1 MKKLSGLSTDY
12 EGRCGNCHKF
22 FGEGDLY
29 CRYCGTKAGEG
40 RYEPYDDIM
49 QCVYGPPPTERLHT
63 CNECGYSWKSW
74 AMIDNERYCPKCGGA
89 VTAAETGDPLF
100 KEETGGT
107 DMSVKVYIDGQE
119 GTTGL
124 KILERFEGR
133 NDIEIIKISEELRKD
148 PAERAR
154 LINSADYV
162 FLCLPDDASREAVSF
177 IDKDN
182 DHVRIIDASTA
193 HRTNPDWAY
202 GFPELS
208 PAHRAKIESSNRVAV
223 PGCYASGFNSIVYP
237 LVANGII
244 PADYPVFA
252 YATSGY
258 SGAGKKAIAVYE
270 GDDKPFEFN
279 SPRQYA
285 LSQAHKHLPEMQKIS
300 GLTYKPMFNP
310 MVCDYFSGMVV
321 SVPIQTR
328 TLPKAYTPAEIHEM
342 YAKHYAGAKL
352 VEVMPLMSADE
363 QKSFFLAS
371 NTLSGQNKLQVF
383 VFGSDEQI
391 LLCARLDNLG
401 KGASGAAVQCL
412 NIMMGIDETTGLV

>member
-1 MKKLSGLSTDY
+1 
-12 EGRCGNCHKF
+12 
-22 FGEGDLY
+22 
-29 CRYCGTKAGEG
+29 
-40 RYEPYDDIM
+40 
-49 QCVYGPPPTERLHT
+49 
-63 CNECGYSWKSW
+63 
-74 AMIDNERYCPKCGGA
+74 
-89 VTAAETGDPLF
+89 
-100 KEETGGT
+100 
-107 DMSVKVYIDGQE
+107 MSVKVYIDGQE

-133 NDIEIIKISEELRKD
+133 NDIEIIRISEEKRKD
-148 PAERAR
+148 SAERAR

-162 FLCLPDDASREAVSF
+162 FLCLPDEASREAVSF
-177 IDKDN
+177 VDN

-208 PAHRAKIESSNRVAV
+208 AEHREKITKSNRVAV
-223 PGCYASGFNSIVYP
+223 PGCYASGFASIVYP
-237 LVANGII
+237 LVNNGII
-244 PADYPVFA
+244 SADFPVFA

-270 GDDKPFEFN
+270 GEDKPFEFN

-285 LSQAHKHLPEMQKIS
+285 LSQQHKHLPEMKAVS
-300 GLTYKPMFNP
+300 GLEYTPMFNP
-310 MVCDYFSGMVV
+310 IICDYFSGMVV

-328 TLPKAYTPAEIHEM
+328 MLANAVTAEQVHAM
-342 YAKHYAGAKL
+342 YEKHYAGSKM
-352 VEVMPLMSADE
+352 VEVMPLMSMEE

-371 NTLSGQNKLQVF
+371 NTLSGVNKLQVF
-383 VFGSDEQI
+383 VFGNDEQI

>member
-1 MKKLSGLSTDY
+1 
-12 EGRCGNCHKF
+12 
-22 FGEGDLY
+22 
-29 CRYCGTKAGEG
+29 
-40 RYEPYDDIM
+40 
-49 QCVYGPPPTERLHT
+49 
-63 CNECGYSWKSW
+63 
-74 AMIDNERYCPKCGGA
+74 
-89 VTAAETGDPLF
+89 
-100 KEETGGT
+100 
-107 DMSVKVYIDGQE
+107 MSVKVYIDGQE

-133 NDIEIIKISEELRKD
+133 NDIEIIRISEEKRKD
-148 PAERAR
+148 SAERAR

-162 FLCLPDDASREAVSF
+162 FLCLPDEASREAVSF
-177 IDKDN
+177 VDN

-208 PAHRAKIESSNRVAV
+208 AEHREKITKSNRVAV
-223 PGCYASGFNSIVYP
+223 PGCYASGFASIVYP
-237 LVANGII
+237 LVNNGII
-244 PADYPVFA
+244 PADFPVFA

-270 GDDKPFEFN
+270 GEDKPFEFN

-285 LSQAHKHLPEMQKIS
+285 LSQQHKHLPEMKAVS
-300 GLTYKPMFNP
+300 GLEYTPMFNP
-310 MVCDYFSGMVV
+310 IICDYFSGMVV
-321 SVPIQTR
+321 SVPLQTR
-328 TLPKAYTPAEIHEM
+328 MLANPVTAEQVHAM
-342 YAKHYAGAKL
+342 YEKHYAGSKM
-352 VEVMPLMSADE
+352 VEVMPLMSMEE

-371 NTLSGQNKLQVF
+371 NTLSGVNKLQVF
-383 VFGSDEQI
+383 VFGNDEQI